1 MSNAVATTGQKPI
14 ATLRDLLKTDRVRD
28 EIATALPKHMTSD
41 RMIRAAMTAML
52 KTPELANCD
61 RTSFM
66 QAMLT
71 LSQLG
76 LEPDGRMAHLIPFKN
91 NKAQRIDCQLI
102 VDYKGLVELAQ
113 RSGKVSKIHA
123 DVVCE
128 NDEFEYDMGEIKRHV
143 IDYRKPRGDV
153 YAAYARVAMK
163 DGTSKCEVMSR
174 DEIED
179 VRKRSRAGGSGPWV
193 TDWKEM
199 AKKTVFRRCSKW
211 LSLSPELR
219 DAVEVDDDQYEPAR
233 PIVTENLEIPVS
245 RVEAAKQMANRSRPA
260 AVEQAVEQVADQYSV
275 ENDSPEPSQE
285 AVGEEEIKRLLDAVQ
300 VLIPDDKNER
310 FAIYQSAGCDPYK
323 KLWPREGVD
332 QVWAWVEQENEARK
346 Q

>member
-1 MSNAVATTGQKPI
+1 MSNAVATTEQKPI
-14 ATLRDLLKTDRVRD
+14 ATLRDLLQTERVKQ
-28 EIATALPKHMTSD
+28 EIATALPKHMTPD

-76 LEPDGRMAHLIPFKN
+76 LEPDGRMAHLIPFRN
-91 NKAQRIDCQLI
+91 NKAQRVDCQLI

-128 NDEFEYDMGEIKRHV
+128 NDLFEYDMGEINKHV
-143 IDYRKPRGDV
+143 VDFRKPRGEA
-153 YAAYARVAMK
+153 YAAYARVVMK

-174 DEIED
+174 EEID
-179 VRKRSRAGGSGPWV
+179 AVRARSRAGGSGPWV
-193 TDWKEM
+193 TDWREM

-219 DAVEVDDDQYEPAR
+219 DVVEADDDQFDHSHAAIPMEPPEKPA
-233 PIVTENLEIPVS
+233 T
-245 RVEAAKQMANRSRPA
+245 RVEAAKAMASRSRP
-260 AVEQAVEQVADQYSV
+260 SV
-275 ENDSPEPSQE
+275 ESAVSDVAQQFSVDPEPEQQSQDV
-285 AVGEEEIKRLLDAVQ
+285 VGEEEITRLLDAVQ
-300 VLIPDDKNER
+300 ALIPDDKSER
-310 FAIYQSAGCDPYK
+310 LKLYQSAGCDPIK
-323 KLWPREGVD
+323 KHWPREGVE
-332 QVWAWVEQENEARK
+332 QVWAWVESENEARK